1 MADFCP
7 NTGDR
12 PKTLN
17 TMQSFPKVVTKAP
30 CPLKIWDRCG
40 KIDKS
45 NGRKQKIFMKTD
57 GIILDID
64 GTLWNSTDIVAASW
78 NEAFRS
84 HGVTDTTVTG
94 ADLRSLFGKT
104 MDAIAAAIFPTME
117 EDMRLAIMDT
127 CTEMEEAA
135 LERDPC
141 QIFYPGVVETIRS
154 FSDAG
159 RKLFIVSNCQKGY
172 IELVMEKGSF
182 ASCITDH
189 LCFGDTGCGKAANMR
204 TIVERNHLKRP
215 VYVGDTEGDRE
226 ASEEA
231 GVPFIFVSYGFG
243 SVTACAAEIKA
254 FPDLM
259 TLLTD

>member
-1 MADFCP
+1 
-7 NTGDR
+7 
-12 PKTLN
+12 
-17 TMQSFPKVVTKAP
+17 
-30 CPLKIWDRCG
+30 
-40 KIDKS
+40 
-45 NGRKQKIFMKTD
+45 MKTD

-64 GTLWNSTDIVAASW
+64 GTLWNSTDIVAGAW
-78 NEAFRS
+78 NEAFRK
-84 HGVTDTTVTG
+84 HGVTDTAVTG
-94 ADLRSLFGKT
+94 ADLRGLFGKT
-104 MDAIAAAIFPTME
+104 MDRIAAAIFPEMAE
-117 EDMRLAIMDT
+117 EKRLAIMDT
-127 CTEMEEAA
+127 CTDLEEAA
-135 LERDPC
+135 LEKDPC
-141 QIFYPGVVETIRS
+141 PIFYPGVVETIRALKS
-154 FSDAG
+154 SG
-159 RKLFIVSNCQKGY
+159 KKLFIVSNCQKGY

-259 TLLTD
+259 TLLKD